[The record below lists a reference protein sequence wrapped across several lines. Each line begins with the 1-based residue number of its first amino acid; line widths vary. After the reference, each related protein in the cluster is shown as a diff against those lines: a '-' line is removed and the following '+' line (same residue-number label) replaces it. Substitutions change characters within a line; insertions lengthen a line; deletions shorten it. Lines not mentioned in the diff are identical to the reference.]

1 MIPTQVIQ
9 TLLWLIPLPPILAFG
24 IIALGVNRSR
34 MLTTLTS
41 MALAGLSDTFIVIQ
55 QQDMKAS
62 SRCCDRTSS
71 RRFSVSIAGRQI
83 DCYFGT

>member
-1 MIPTQVIQ
+1 MVPTQVIQ

-41 MALAGLSDTFIVIQ
+41 MAGILISLA
-55 QQDMKAS
+55 AS
-62 SRCCDRTSS
+62 WVVVLGAIGSGCE
-71 RRFSVSIAGRQI
+71 
-83 DCYFGT
+83 